1 METITAQAAKTQF
14 GELLMK
20 AQREP
25 VEISKHGKRVAVVM
39 SAEEYDQIET
49 LKLQVLREKLARAE
63 ADIAEGRSMDGDQF
77 FNQLMKEFDDE

>member
-1 METITAQAAKTQF
+1 METITAQVAKTQF

-25 VEISKHGKRVAVVM
+25 VEISKHGKRVAIVM

-49 LKLQVLREKLARAE
+49 LKLQMLREKLARAE
-63 ADIAEGRSMDGDQF
+63 ADIANGRSMEGDQF